1 MILNVILQ
9 NIYNIASDFVLFEAK
24 VLSISEIEI

>member
-1 MILNVILQ
+1 MSYYKIFI
-9 NIYNIASDFVLFEAK
+9 NIASDFVLFEAK